1 MAIWIWGCFNSQ
13 EVGSVRPKKDFIPA
27 SVTLQLAYFYYRSL
41 FIRNRKHFTI
51 ITYDDFEELDYDIFS
66 ECQDI
71 FMANPKQSDYLL
83 SFFVKK
89 CSKWHLSNLLFVY
102 GATYFDIS
110 VIMILIKCN
119 CSRRTVQRL
128 IIKMTQS
135 FILPEMKKNHYYFHW
150 KSYFW

>member
-1 MAIWIWGCFNSQ
+1 MAIGIWGCFNSQ
-13 EVGSVRPKKDFIPA
+13 EVGSIRPKRYFIP
-27 SVTLQLAYFYYRSL
+27 SSQLLNLLKSFRNL
-41 FIRNRKHFTI
+41 FNRNRKCFTI
-51 ITYDDFEELDYDIFS
+51 ITYIDLEELDYNIFS
-66 ECQDI
+66 ESQNI